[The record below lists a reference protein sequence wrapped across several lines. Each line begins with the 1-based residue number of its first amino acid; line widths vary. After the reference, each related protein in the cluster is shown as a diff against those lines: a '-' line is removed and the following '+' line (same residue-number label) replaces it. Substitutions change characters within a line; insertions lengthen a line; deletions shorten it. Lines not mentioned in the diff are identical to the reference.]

1 MSLVDEKVL
10 ISVRKLNAGM
20 DSGISSHSSLTKIY
34 SFIHSFAYVVNRV
47 SFNQVLHWKYK
58 MEVDIVFLSQSSRGD
73 TYTNTDLGY
82 YRRAELYRTAKRRTL
97 KTATEGFL
105 IWESFTEAIDQ
116 WTPEARESIYQAEKW
131 ENILQAEDL
140 LQGSSHK
147 ARSHRGNVV
156 FRKLRARACDWNAG
170 NP

>member
-58 MEVDIVFLSQSSRGD
+58 MEVDIVFLSQSSRGE
-73 TYTNTDLGY
+73 THTLT
-82 YRRAELYRTAKRRTL
+82 RT
-97 KTATEGFL
+97 
-105 IWESFTEAIDQ
+105 
-116 WTPEARESIYQAEKW
+116 
-131 ENILQAEDL
+131 
-140 LQGSSHK
+140 
-147 ARSHRGNVV
+147 
-156 FRKLRARACDWNAG
+156 
-170 NP
+170 